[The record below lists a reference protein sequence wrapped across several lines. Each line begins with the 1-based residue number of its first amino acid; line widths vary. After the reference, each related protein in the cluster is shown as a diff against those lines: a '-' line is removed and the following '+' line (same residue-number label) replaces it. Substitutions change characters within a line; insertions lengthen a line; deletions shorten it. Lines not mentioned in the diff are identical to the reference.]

1 MNKFKKLVAVLVSVV
16 MACVFA
22 TGVFATDYVENLS
35 AARAEVNGYLT
46 SAGVYGMDGV
56 VNSLNETQLRALRDN
71 SVALRNALTQA
82 KNALNGAKTE
92 ADVRTAVSTALSQVG
107 GIFRDAGIS
116 LNIDVVASGSE
127 VAVVPTASANGVSGT
142 TQWKLATDGS
152 VASASNPLT
161 ASSSAVIKAT
171 GDNSAMVIA
180 TIVLSVVG
188 ILGLAVRKE
197 SALAL
202 SANAA
207 SDALVL
213 IGGRAALR

>member
-107 GIFRDAGIS
+107 GIFSDADIS

-142 TQWKLATDGS
+142 TQWKFATDGS

-202 SANAA
+202 
-207 SDALVL
+207 
-213 IGGRAALR
+213 

>member
-56 VNSLNETQLRALRDN
+56 VNSLNETQLRVLRDN

-107 GIFRDAGIS
+107 GIFSDAGIS

-142 TQWKLATDGS
+142 TQCKFATVGS

-188 ILGLAVRKE
+188 VLGLAVRKE
-197 SALAL
+197 NALAL
-202 SANAA
+202 
-207 SDALVL
+207 
-213 IGGRAALR
+213 

>member
-116 LNIDVVASGSE
+116 MNVDVVASGSE

-142 TQWKLATDGS
+142 TQWKFATDGS

-202 SANAA
+202 
-207 SDALVL
+207 
-213 IGGRAALR
+213 

>member
-71 SVALRNALTQA
+71 SVSLRNALTQA

-142 TQWKLATDGS
+142 TQWKFATDGS

-202 SANAA
+202 
-207 SDALVL
+207 
-213 IGGRAALR
+213 

>member
-107 GIFRDAGIS
+107 GIFSDAGIS

-142 TQWKLATDGS
+142 TQWKFATDGS

-171 GDNSAMVIA
+171 GDNAAVVFVA
-180 TIVLSVVG
+180 AALAVAGVLG
-188 ILGLAVRKE
+188 MAVRKE
-197 SALAL
+197 RAL
-202 SANAA
+202 
-207 SDALVL
+207 
-213 IGGRAALR
+213 

>member
-107 GIFRDAGIS
+107 GIFSDAGIS

-142 TQWKLATDGS
+142 TLWKFATDGS

-202 SANAA
+202 
-207 SDALVL
+207 
-213 IGGRAALR
+213 

>member
-92 ADVRTAVSTALSQVG
+92 ADVSTAVSAALSQVG
-107 GIFRDAGIS
+107 GIFSDAGIS

-142 TQWKLATDGS
+142 TQWKFATDGS

-202 SANAA
+202 
-207 SDALVL
+207 
-213 IGGRAALR
+213 

>member
-92 ADVRTAVSTALSQVG
+92 ADVRTAVSAALSQVG
-107 GIFRDAGIS
+107 GIFSDAGIS

-142 TQWKLATDGS
+142 AQWKLATDGS

-188 ILGLAVRKE
+188 VLGLAVRKE

-202 SANAA
+202 
-207 SDALVL
+207 
-213 IGGRAALR
+213 

>member
-56 VNSLNETQLRALRDN
+56 VNSLNETQLRVLRDN

-107 GIFRDAGIS
+107 GIFSDAGIS

-142 TQWKLATDGS
+142 TQWKFATDGS

-202 SANAA
+202 
-207 SDALVL
+207 
-213 IGGRAALR
+213 

>member
-22 TGVFATDYVENLS
+22 ISVFATDYVENLS

-107 GIFRDAGIS
+107 GIFSDAGIS

-142 TQWKLATDGS
+142 TQWKFATDGS

-188 ILGLAVRKE
+188 VLGLAVRKE

-202 SANAA
+202 
-207 SDALVL
+207 
-213 IGGRAALR
+213 

>member
-22 TGVFATDYVENLS
+22 TGVFATDYVDDLS

-56 VNSLNETQLRALRDN
+56 VNSLNESQLRALRDN

-82 KNALNGAKTE
+82 KNALNGAKSE
-92 ADVRTAVSTALSQVG
+92 ADVRTAVSTALGQVG

-142 TQWKLATDGS
+142 AQWKLATDGS

-202 SANAA
+202 
-207 SDALVL
+207 
-213 IGGRAALR
+213 

>member
-56 VNSLNETQLRALRDN
+56 VNSLNETQLRVLRDN

-107 GIFRDAGIS
+107 GIFSDAGIS

-171 GDNSAMVIA
+171 GGNSAMVIA

-188 ILGLAVRKE
+188 VLGLAVRKE
-197 SALAL
+197 NALAL
-202 SANAA
+202 
-207 SDALVL
+207 
-213 IGGRAALR
+213 

>member
-107 GIFRDAGIS
+107 GIFSDAGIS

-142 TQWKLATDGS
+142 QCKFATDGS

-202 SANAA
+202 
-207 SDALVL
+207 
-213 IGGRAALR
+213 

>member
-56 VNSLNETQLRALRDN
+56 VNSLNETQLRVLRDN

-107 GIFRDAGIS
+107 GIFSDAGIS

-180 TIVLSVVG
+180 TLVLSVVG
-188 ILGLAVRKE
+188 VLGLAVRKE

-202 SANAA
+202 
-207 SDALVL
+207 
-213 IGGRAALR
+213 

>member
-56 VNSLNETQLRALRDN
+56 VNSLNETQLRVLRDN

-107 GIFRDAGIS
+107 GIFSDAGIS

-171 GDNSAMVIA
+171 GDNSTLVIA

-188 ILGLAVRKE
+188 VLGLAVRKE
-197 SALAL
+197 NALAL
-202 SANAA
+202 
-207 SDALVL
+207 
-213 IGGRAALR
+213 

>member
-142 TQWKLATDGS
+142 TQWKFATDGS
-152 VASASNPLT
+152 VASASNPLP

-171 GDNSAMVIA
+171 GDNSARVIA
-180 TIVLSVVG
+180 TIVLAVVG
-188 ILGLAVRKE
+188 VLGLAVRKE

-202 SANAA
+202 
-207 SDALVL
+207 
-213 IGGRAALR
+213 

>member
-1 MNKFKKLVAVLVSVV
+1 MLVSVV

-107 GIFRDAGIS
+107 GIFSDAGIS

-142 TQWKLATDGS
+142 TQWKFATDGS

-188 ILGLAVRKE
+188 VLGLAVRKE

-202 SANAA
+202 
-207 SDALVL
+207 
-213 IGGRAALR
+213 

>member
-142 TQWKLATDGS
+142 AQWKLATDGS

-188 ILGLAVRKE
+188 VLGLAVRKE

-202 SANAA
+202 
-207 SDALVL
+207 
-213 IGGRAALR
+213 

>member
-1 MNKFKKLVAVLVSVV
+1 MPSGIPVATV
-16 MACVFA
+16 
-22 TGVFATDYVENLS
+22 
-35 AARAEVNGYLT
+35 
-46 SAGVYGMDGV
+46 
-56 VNSLNETQLRALRDN
+56 
-71 SVALRNALTQA
+71 
-82 KNALNGAKTE
+82 ALNGAKTE

-116 LNIDVVASGSE
+116 LNVDVVASGSE

-142 TQWKLATDGS
+142 TQWKFATDGS

-202 SANAA
+202 
-207 SDALVL
+207 
-213 IGGRAALR
+213 

>member
-71 SVALRNALTQA
+71 SVALRNALAQA

-107 GIFRDAGIS
+107 GIFSDAGIS

-202 SANAA
+202 
-207 SDALVL
+207 
-213 IGGRAALR
+213 

>member
-142 TQWKLATDGS
+142 TQWKFATDGS
-152 VASASNPLT
+152 VASGSNPLT

-197 SALAL
+197 SAMAL
-202 SANAA
+202 
-207 SDALVL
+207 
-213 IGGRAALR
+213 

>member
-35 AARAEVNGYLT
+35 TARAEVNGYLT

-107 GIFRDAGIS
+107 GIFSDAGIS
-116 LNIDVVASGSE
+116 LNIDVVVSGSE

-142 TQWKLATDGS
+142 TQWKFATDGS

-188 ILGLAVRKE
+188 VLGLAVRKE

-202 SANAA
+202 
-207 SDALVL
+207 
-213 IGGRAALR
+213 

>member
-56 VNSLNETQLRALRDN
+56 VNSLNETQLRVLRDN

-107 GIFRDAGIS
+107 GIFSDAGIS
-116 LNIDVVASGSE
+116 LNIDV

-188 ILGLAVRKE
+188 VLGLAVRKE

-202 SANAA
+202 
-207 SDALVL
+207 
-213 IGGRAALR
+213 

>member
-56 VNSLNETQLRALRDN
+56 VNSLNETQLRVLRDN

-116 LNIDVVASGSE
+116 LNVDVVASGSE

-142 TQWKLATDGS
+142 TQWKFATDGS

-188 ILGLAVRKE
+188 VLGLAVRKE
-197 SALAL
+197 NALAL
-202 SANAA
+202 
-207 SDALVL
+207 
-213 IGGRAALR
+213 

>member
-116 LNIDVVASGSE
+116 LNVDVVASGSE

-142 TQWKLATDGS
+142 TQWKFATDGS

-197 SALAL
+197 SAMAL
-202 SANAA
+202 
-207 SDALVL
+207 
-213 IGGRAALR
+213 

>member
-92 ADVRTAVSTALSQVG
+92 ADVRTAVSAALSQVG
-107 GIFRDAGIS
+107 GIFSDAGIS

-142 TQWKLATDGS
+142 TQWKFATDGS

-180 TIVLSVVG
+180 AIVLSVVG
-188 ILGLAVRKE
+188 VLGLAVRKE

-202 SANAA
+202 
-207 SDALVL
+207 
-213 IGGRAALR
+213 

>member
-82 KNALNGAKTE
+82 KDALNGAKTE

-142 TQWKLATDGS
+142 TQWKFATDGS

-197 SALAL
+197 SAL
-202 SANAA
+202 
-207 SDALVL
+207 VL
-213 IGGRAALR
+213 

>member
-1 MNKFKKLVAVLVSVV
+1 MNKFKKLVAMLVSVV

-56 VNSLNETQLRALRDN
+56 VNSLNETQLRVLRDN

-107 GIFRDAGIS
+107 GIFSDAGIS

-188 ILGLAVRKE
+188 VLGLAVRKE

-202 SANAA
+202 
-207 SDALVL
+207 
-213 IGGRAALR
+213 

>member
-22 TGVFATDYVENLS
+22 TGVFATDYVDNLS

-56 VNSLNETQLRALRDN
+56 VNSLNESQLRALRDN

-82 KNALNGAKTE
+82 KNALNGAKSE

-116 LNIDVVASGSE
+116 LNIDVVVSGSE

-142 TQWKLATDGS
+142 TQWKFATDSS

-188 ILGLAVRKE
+188 VLGLAVRKE

-202 SANAA
+202 
-207 SDALVL
+207 
-213 IGGRAALR
+213 

>member
-152 VASASNPLT
+152 VASTSNPLT

-202 SANAA
+202 
-207 SDALVL
+207 
-213 IGGRAALR
+213 

>member
-71 SVALRNALTQA
+71 SVALRNALAQA

-202 SANAA
+202 
-207 SDALVL
+207 
-213 IGGRAALR
+213 

>member
-16 MACVFA
+16 TACVFA

-56 VNSLNETQLRALRDN
+56 VNSLNETQLRVLRDN

-107 GIFRDAGIS
+107 GIFSDAGIS

-188 ILGLAVRKE
+188 VLGLAVRKE

-202 SANAA
+202 
-207 SDALVL
+207 
-213 IGGRAALR
+213 

>member
-71 SVALRNALTQA
+71 SVALRNALTKA

-107 GIFRDAGIS
+107 GIFSDAGIS

-142 TQWKLATDGS
+142 TQWKFATDGS

-202 SANAA
+202 
-207 SDALVL
+207 
-213 IGGRAALR
+213 

>member
-22 TGVFATDYVENLS
+22 TGVFATDYVDDLS

-56 VNSLNETQLRALRDN
+56 VNSLNESQLRALRDN

-82 KNALNGAKTE
+82 KNALNGAKSE

-116 LNIDVVASGSE
+116 LNIDVVVSGSE

-188 ILGLAVRKE
+188 VLGLAVRKE
-197 SALAL
+197 SALAM
-202 SANAA
+202 
-207 SDALVL
+207 
-213 IGGRAALR
+213 

>member
-107 GIFRDAGIS
+107 GIFSDAGIS
-116 LNIDVVASGSE
+116 LNIDVVASGGE

-142 TQWKLATDGS
+142 TQWKFATDGS

-202 SANAA
+202 
-207 SDALVL
+207 
-213 IGGRAALR
+213 

>member
-142 TQWKLATDGS
+142 AQWKLATDGS

-188 ILGLAVRKE
+188 VLGLAVRKE
-197 SALAL
+197 SALAM
-202 SANAA
+202 
-207 SDALVL
+207 
-213 IGGRAALR
+213 

>member
-22 TGVFATDYVENLS
+22 TGVFATDYVDDLS

-56 VNSLNETQLRALRDN
+56 VNSLNESQLRALRDN

-82 KNALNGAKTE
+82 KSALNGAKSE

-116 LNIDVVASGSE
+116 LNIDVVVSGSE

-142 TQWKLATDGS
+142 TQWKYATDGS

-188 ILGLAVRKE
+188 VLGLAVRKE

-202 SANAA
+202 
-207 SDALVL
+207 
-213 IGGRAALR
+213 

>member
-56 VNSLNETQLRALRDN
+56 VNSLNETQLRDLRDN

-107 GIFRDAGIS
+107 GIFSDAGIS

-142 TQWKLATDGS
+142 TQWKFATDGS

-202 SANAA
+202 
-207 SDALVL
+207 
-213 IGGRAALR
+213 